1 MAGLSA
7 PQAPFVPP
15 ELHHTPA
22 FGLLGV
28 GVGDEARHAE
38 VIAPIPQALDPVV
51 SMVTP
56 IAYAAPQQMFDESAP
71 CTGSYVNFMTDHDA
85 ERVRNAYRDKYRR
98 LQQIKATY
106 DPDSTSTRI

>member
-1 MAGLSA
+1 SSSLCTRSVRSSTSA
-7 PQAPFVPP
+7 CFSSARTTVAICSDS
-15 ELHHTPA
+15 PA
-22 FGLLGV
+22 F
-28 GVGDEARHAE
+28 
-38 VIAPIPQALDPVV
+38 IAPIPQALDPVV

-85 ERVRNAYRDKYRR
+85 ERVRNAYGDKYRR